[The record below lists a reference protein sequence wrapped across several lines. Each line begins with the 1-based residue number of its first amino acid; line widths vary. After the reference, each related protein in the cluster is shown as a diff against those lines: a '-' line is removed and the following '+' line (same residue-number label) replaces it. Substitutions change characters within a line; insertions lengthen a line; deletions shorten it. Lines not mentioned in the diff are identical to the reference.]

1 MRFNGGRALS
11 WSRVERILSGRP
23 GPVPVPVD
31 HTGRGAGPVLRGKS
45 TVPFAELHCISAYSF
60 LAGASEPE
68 DIVSRA
74 VELGL
79 SGLGL
84 LDRDGFYGLMKFAE
98 AAAKA
103 DLPTVYGAE
112 LTTADGV
119 LAVLARNPEGYRR
132 LSRLIAR
139 ARMAAGEKGGVLYPP
154 MEEIAGLLQEHCL
167 FLIGPEWLGKIDYL
181 IERIKID
188 SMVLEYP
195 VTMTPEDADW
205 HAELDKYNNFRAIV
219 SARPAAATRQQAR
232 LAAAKQALGRRMSLE
247 AAEPEQHPMG
257 AHWLRSGDQLAQ
269 MIPGREHL
277 LQETLS
283 VLEECAFTWESLAP
297 NLPHFDV
304 PEGHTEMSWL
314 KHLTHSRAEVRY
326 ASRPADIRERAM
338 TQIDYELGVIEQ
350 LDFPG
355 YFLIVCD
362 LVDFARE
369 SNILCQ
375 GRGSAANSA
384 VCFALGI
391 TNAEPISAGLLFER
405 FLSPDRDGPPD
416 IDIDIESGRR
426 EEVIQY
432 AYEKHGRERAAQV
445 ANVITYRRKGAVRD
459 AARALGYPQG
469 SADAWSKGTADP
481 PPDVEALAD
490 QFEGQ
495 PRHLGIHSGG
505 MVLCD
510 RPIADVVPMEWARKE
525 GRSVLQWDKDD
536 CAAAGLV
543 KFDLLGLGMLEALHH
558 MQDLVLE
565 STGDKVNFWELD
577 LAEREIY
584 DMLCRADA
592 VGVFQVESRAQMNT
606 LPRLKPRRFF
616 DLVVEVALIRPGP
629 IQGGSVHPYLRR
641 RDGLEPI
648 EYDHPVLEKS
658 LGKTLGVPLFQ
669 EQLMQIAV
677 DAAGFSGTEA
687 DDLRRAMGSKRSPA
701 RMEAIRKRFYEGLAA
716 TNGITGEVADKLWSK
731 IVAFAAYGFPESHS
745 QSFASLVYFSA
756 WMKYHYPAQFCVGLL
771 RAQPMGFYSPQS
783 LLQDARR
790 HGVAVLPATINDSGE
805 QARIEMRE
813 GEARIRLGLNLIK
826 GLGDKAAK
834 RVEEAAPFS
843 SVADLSR
850 RADLSVAQVEALAEA
865 GALDCLGLTRRQAM
879 WQAGVAA
886 TERAGMLPGLSAIT
900 APALP
905 GMSAFELMATDV
917 ASTGV
922 THDKQPM
929 EMVRAQLDA
938 QGIVPASR
946 LLSLPDST
954 RIKVAG
960 IVTHRQRPG
969 TAGGVV
975 FFGLEDETGL
985 INVMVTPGLWNRDR
999 ITARTARAM
1008 IVRGIVQNASGAAT
1022 IAADRLEPL
1031 PLGEYLS
1038 RGSRDFR

>member
-1 MRFNGGRALS
+1 
-11 WSRVERILSGRP
+11 
-23 GPVPVPVD
+23 
-31 HTGRGAGPVLRGKS
+31 
-45 TVPFAELHCISAYSF
+45 
-60 LAGASEPE
+60 
-68 DIVSRA
+68 
-74 VELGL
+74 
-79 SGLGL
+79 
-84 LDRDGFYGLMKFAE
+84 
-98 AAAKA
+98 
-103 DLPTVYGAE
+103 
-112 LTTADGV
+112 
-119 LAVLARNPEGYRR
+119 
-132 LSRLIAR
+132 
-139 ARMAAGEKGGVLYPP
+139 
-154 MEEIAGLLQEHCL
+154 
-167 FLIGPEWLGKIDYL
+167 
-181 IERIKID
+181 
-188 SMVLEYP
+188 
-195 VTMTPEDADW
+195 
-205 HAELDKYNNFRAIV
+205 
-219 SARPAAATRQQAR
+219 
-232 LAAAKQALGRRMSLE
+232 
-247 AAEPEQHPMG
+247 
-257 AHWLRSGDQLAQ
+257 
-269 MIPGREHL
+269 
-277 LQETLS
+277 
-283 VLEECAFTWESLAP
+283 
-297 NLPHFDV
+297 
-304 PEGHTEMSWL
+304 
-314 KHLTHSRAEVRY
+314 
-326 ASRPADIRERAM
+326 
-338 TQIDYELGVIEQ
+338 
-350 LDFPG
+350 
-355 YFLIVCD
+355 
-362 LVDFARE
+362 
-369 SNILCQ
+369 
-375 GRGSAANSA
+375 
-384 VCFALGI
+384 
-391 TNAEPISAGLLFER
+391 
-405 FLSPDRDGPPD
+405 
-416 IDIDIESGRR
+416 
-426 EEVIQY
+426 
-432 AYEKHGRERAAQV
+432 
-445 ANVITYRRKGAVRD
+445 
-459 AARALGYPQG
+459 
-469 SADAWSKGTADP
+469 
-481 PPDVEALAD
+481 
-490 QFEGQ
+490 
-495 PRHLGIHSGG
+495 
-505 MVLCD
+505 
-510 RPIADVVPMEWARKE
+510 
-525 GRSVLQWDKDD
+525 
-536 CAAAGLV
+536 
-543 KFDLLGLGMLEALHH
+543 
-558 MQDLVLE
+558 
-565 STGDKVNFWELD
+565 
-577 LAEREIY
+577 
-584 DMLCRADA
+584 
-592 VGVFQVESRAQMNT
+592 
-606 LPRLKPRRFF
+606 
-616 DLVVEVALIRPGP
+616 
-629 IQGGSVHPYLRR
+629 
-641 RDGLEPI
+641 
-648 EYDHPVLEKS
+648 
-658 LGKTLGVPLFQ
+658 
-669 EQLMQIAV
+669 
-677 DAAGFSGTEA
+677 
-687 DDLRRAMGSKRSPA
+687 
-701 RMEAIRKRFYEGLAA
+701 MEAIRKRFYEGLAA